1 MTLSSLLCPCRAPK
15 CTRGAFP
22 GRFCDFVPAAPNLS
36 PKAAKLPEV
45 CPTAPNLLRLLQCP
59 AGRKSR
65 KVSLFGAPGGRYFG
79 SLDYEPNERMMVI
92 FGGTT
97 DVTGPIDK
105 EAEVRDYTG
114 TST

>member
-1 MTLSSLLCPCRAPK
+1 MTPSSVSARVVHP
-15 CTRGAFP
+15 RGAFP
-22 GRFCDFVPAAPNLS
+22 GRFCDFVPAAPDLS

-79 SLDYEPNERMMVI
+79 SLDYEPNERLMVI

-97 DVTGPIDK
+97 DVTGPIDQ
-105 EAEVRDYTG
+105 EAEVRDHIG
-114 TST
+114 ISA